1 MYERA
6 GYGLQCPD
14 EIKAVLALLPKIWKL
29 CIAKTFLFYCLGDFT
44 FSKR

>member
-14 EIKAVLALLPKIWKL
+14 EIKAVLALLPKI
-29 CIAKTFLFYCLGDFT
+29 
-44 FSKR
+44 